1 MTAASADAAAIAA
14 AASEQVA
21 ATPVCSILDLGR
33 HLAAVDIAHNRH
45 DHANLV
51 NPGLTHQKPPVHAEA
66 MELLYDRGQAM
77 RRLIASMPAQTL
89 ADAAVQ
95 IAAGNSIVE
104 TLENEDLDAYTKGFC
119 LRELHRL
126 FLSALPVVAEAA
138 ELDPVAMGWAELLK
152 LRARCFA
159 GVGVQP

>member
-1 MTAASADAAAIAA
+1 MAATAADAAAIAA

-21 ATPVCSILDLGR
+21 ATPICSILDLGR

-51 NPGLTHQKPPVHAEA
+51 NPGLTHQKPPVHEEA
-66 MELLYDRGQAM
+66 MELLYDRGEAM
-77 RRLIASMPAQTL
+77 RRLIASMQAQTL

-95 IAAGNSIVE
+95 IAVGNSIVE
-104 TLENEDLDAYTKGFC
+104 TLESENIDAYAKGLC
-119 LRELHRL
+119 IRELHRI
-126 FLSALPVVAEAA
+126 FLSALPIVAEAA
-138 ELDPVAMGWAELLK
+138 ELDPVAMDWTELVN

-159 GVGVQP
+159 GVGVQS